1 MTSKK
6 QRMVMYGITCLLLL
20 VAIVSYAA
28 FPVQEPEEPL
38 RIMYQT
44 NAGRVL
50 FDHKTHTSAQGYGLA
65 CTDCH
70 HPHPEGEEIEPVS
83 CALCHPP
90 VPPDTKTP
98 EFCIDCHDP
107 SEITD
112 PEIMKR
118 SDAYHEQCIGCHEQY
133 GAGPQAGSENCGQ
146 CHVL

>member
-1 MTSKK
+1 L
-6 QRMVMYGITCLLLL
+6 I
-20 VAIVSYAA
+20 AIVSYAA
-28 FPVQEPEEPL
+28 FPAPEPDEPI

-70 HPHPEGEEIEPVS
+70 HPHPEGEEIEAVS
-83 CALCHPP
+83 CSICHPP
-90 VPPDTKTP
+90 VPQDVKSP
-98 EFCIDCHDP
+98 EFCTDCHDV
-107 SEITD
+107 SEISD

-133 GAGPQAGSENCGQ
+133 GAGPQSGSENCGQ